1 MKDKLLYSVLG
12 GCVGAILTSIF
23 SLFSP
28 LNAQDT
34 PPDAQFGK
42 ITCTELEVVDSKGK
56 ALVGLYSS
64 HDDTGQVG
72 IYGAQGGS
80 VFLSAETTGRIV
92 LSGPLLP
99 KNPRNEGRIE
109 LGFGVE
115 GPYLHMRG
123 SGVVFDKD
131 GDRTYQDGE
140 VWMGI
145 TGHGGHVNV
154 PGESGEAIMRVYKHG
169 GYVSVSGN
177 KRTNNLH
184 QALDLF
190 GKGPY
195 LMKESDHTRAALA
208 ILETGCGVVVTWDEN
223 GNPYND

>member
-12 GCVGAILTSIF
+12 GCIGAILTSIF

-28 LNAQDT
+28 LDAQDT

-80 VFLSAETTGRIV
+80 VFLSAETMGRIV
-92 LSGPLLP
+92 LSGPLVP

-115 GPYLHMRG
+115 GPYLHLRG

-154 PGESGEAIMRVYKHG
+154 SGDKK
-169 GYVSVSGN
+169 N
-177 KRTNNLH
+177 NNLH

-195 LMKESDHTRAALA
+195 LMKESDRTRAAFA

-223 GNPYND
+223 GNLYN